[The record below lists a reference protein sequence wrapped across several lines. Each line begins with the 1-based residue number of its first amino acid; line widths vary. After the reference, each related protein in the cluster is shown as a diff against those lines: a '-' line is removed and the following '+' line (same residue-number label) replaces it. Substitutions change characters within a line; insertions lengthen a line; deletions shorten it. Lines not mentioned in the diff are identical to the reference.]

1 MSNVL
6 YATGSMILLS
16 VGLSTGN
23 FPLTM
28 ASMFFLVGA
37 ILAIAK

>member
-6 YATGSMILLS
+6 YATGSLILLS
-16 VGLSTGN
+16 AAVSSGN
-23 FPLTM
+23 FPLAL
-28 ASMFFLVGA
+28 ASMCFLAGA